1 MASIRDVAKRA
12 NVAACTVS
20 RVLNGTANVA
30 PETRMKI
37 EQAMKELN
45 YIPNELARSMFKQ
58 KAGIVAML
66 VPDIRHPYFSS
77 LARHIEDELYKNDC
91 KLMLCSTGDDPKRE
105 KEYMKIL
112 RSNIVDGVIMGV
124 NNQKPEAYAEFGK
137 PLVMLDYYVND
148 EVPVVVSD
156 HEMGGRLAAEELIR
170 SGCRY
175 VLHIG
180 SETDTDRVL
189 SYKSHR
195 ALRETL
201 ETNEIQTR
209 EVDIKWNS
217 FDFQNYFEMACLI
230 LEENPEIDGI
240 MAADMPA
247 SAFLKAAVKLG
258 KKIPEDFSVIAYD
271 GTYVSRTNIMEIT
284 TIHQQ
289 LHEIG
294 NRAVDTILK
303 LVDGETPQERYI
315 TIPVELKKGSTT

>member
-1 MASIRDVAKRA
+1 
-12 NVAACTVS
+12 
-20 RVLNGTANVA
+20 
-30 PETRMKI
+30 
-37 EQAMKELN
+37 
-45 YIPNELARSMFKQ
+45 
-58 KAGIVAML
+58 
-66 VPDIRHPYFSS
+66 
-77 LARHIEDELYKNDC
+77 
-91 KLMLCSTGDDPKRE
+91 MLCSTGDDPERE

-156 HEMGGRLAAEELIR
+156 HEMGGRLAAEEFIR

-180 SETDTDRVL
+180 NEADTERVL

-195 ALRETL
+195 TLRETL
-201 ETNEIQTR
+201 EKKGIKTR

-217 FDFQNYFEMACLI
+217 FDFQNYFEMASLI
-230 LEENPEIDGI
+230 LENNPEIDGI

-247 SAFLKAAVKLG
+247 SAFLKAALKIG
-258 KKIPEDFSVIAYD
+258 KKVPEEFAVIAYD
-271 GTYVSRTNIMEIT
+271 GTYVARTNLVEIT
-284 TIHQQ
+284 MIHQQ
-289 LHEIG
+289 LGAIG

-303 LVDGETPQERYI
+303 LISGEKPEEKHI
-315 TIPVELKKGSTT
+315 TIPVEFKKGSTT

>member
-1 MASIRDVAKRA
+1 
-12 NVAACTVS
+12 
-20 RVLNGTANVA
+20 
-30 PETRMKI
+30 
-37 EQAMKELN
+37 
-45 YIPNELARSMFKQ
+45 
-58 KAGIVAML
+58 
-66 VPDIRHPYFSS
+66 
-77 LARHIEDELYKNDC
+77 
-91 KLMLCSTGDDPKRE
+91 MLCSTGDDPERE

-156 HEMGGRLAAEELIR
+156 HEMGGRLAAEELLR

-201 ETNEIQTR
+201 ETNGIQTR

-247 SAFLKAAVKLG
+247 SAFLKAAQHIRCG
-258 KKIPEDFSVIAYD
+258 F
-271 GTYVSRTNIMEIT
+271 
-284 TIHQQ
+284 
-289 LHEIG
+289 HEILIYHVG
-294 NRAVDTILK
+294 HAFNGVTVEAVFFELIESQALK
-303 LVDGETPQERYI
+303 FIGVPRNLIAVPIRLEFFKDIFSKGTLFGFDG
-315 TIPVELKKGSTT
+315 

>member
-1 MASIRDVAKRA
+1 
-12 NVAACTVS
+12 
-20 RVLNGTANVA
+20 
-30 PETRMKI
+30 
-37 EQAMKELN
+37 
-45 YIPNELARSMFKQ
+45 
-58 KAGIVAML
+58 
-66 VPDIRHPYFSS
+66 
-77 LARHIEDELYKNDC
+77 
-91 KLMLCSTGDDPKRE
+91 
-105 KEYMKIL
+105 
-112 RSNIVDGVIMGV
+112 
-124 NNQKPEAYAEFGK
+124 
-137 PLVMLDYYVND
+137 MLDYYVND

-201 ETNEIQTR
+201 ETNGIQTR